1 MVKNCGKGGKS
12 HKAKKKSG
20 YVDNSRELI
29 FKDGND
35 QDYAVV
41 TDLLGNNRC
50 RLILDNDKSTCMGI
64 ICGKMRK
71 KQIYTISKESL
82 VLVSL
87 RDFQTDKVDII
98 HVYQDDE
105 IKILE
110 NYNEITLCNSEKLV
124 NNYENIEFDYEQI

>member
-50 RLILDNDKSTCMGI
+50 RLILDHDKSTCMGI
-64 ICGKMRK
+64 ICGKLRK
-71 KQIYTISKESL
+71 KHIYTISKESL

>member
-1 MVKNCGKGGKS
+1 MVKNCGNGGKS

-20 YVDNSRELI
+20 YVDHSRELI

-35 QDYAVV
+35 QDYAIV

-50 RLILDNDKSTCMGI
+50 RLVLENDKSTCMGI
-64 ICGKMRK
+64 ICGKLRK
-71 KQIYTISKESL
+71 KHIYTIYKDSL

-105 IKILE
+105 IKILG
-110 NYNEITLCNSEKLV
+110 NYNEITLNNGNCKV
-124 NNYENIEFDYEQI
+124 DNYENVEFDPEQI

>member
-12 HKAKKKSG
+12 HKAKKRSG

-35 QDYAVV
+35 QDYAIV

-50 RLILDNDKSTCMGI
+50 RLVLDNDKSTCMGI
-64 ICGKMRK
+64 ICGKLRK
-71 KQIYTISKESL
+71 KHIYTISKESL

-110 NYNEITLCNSEKLV
+110 NYNEITLNSGENKV
-124 NNYENIEFDYEQI
+124 ENYDNIEFDHEQI